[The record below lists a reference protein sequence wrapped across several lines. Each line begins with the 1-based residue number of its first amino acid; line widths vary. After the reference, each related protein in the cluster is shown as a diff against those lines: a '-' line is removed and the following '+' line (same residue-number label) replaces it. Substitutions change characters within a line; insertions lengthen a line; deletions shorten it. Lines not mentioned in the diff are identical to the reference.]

1 MTRVLRVVGGS
12 VVLTLCMVLLGCGG
26 ASSKRAVVSGTVK
39 YDGKPVEEGRI
50 TFMPSGSDVKSG
62 GNAQGDIKN
71 GQYRVLDVVPGKNV
85 VLVESTKST
94 ARQASYEQ
102 AKKDRE
108 NMMAEAMKNQGKMND
123 PEYAKKIMETGN
135 VSGSEIPKDA
145 LGNNQSVE
153 IPPEGRTLD
162 LQIDPRAPKK

>member
-12 VVLTLCMVLLGCGG
+12 IVLALCIVLLGCGG

-50 TFMPSGSDVKSG
+50 TFMPASADVKSG
-62 GNAQGDIKN
+62 GNAQGDIKD
-71 GQYRVLDVVPGKNV
+71 GQYRVLDVVPGKNF

-94 ARQASYEQ
+94 TRPASYQQ
-102 AKKDRE
+102 AQKDRE
-108 NMMAEAMKNQGKMND
+108 AMMAEAMRNQGKMND
-123 PEYAKKIMETGN
+123 PEYQKKIMETGN
-135 VSGSEIPKDA
+135 VAGSSIPKDA
-145 LGNNQSVE
+145 LGNNQQVD

-162 LQIDPRAPKK
+162 LLIDPRAPKK